1 MENREG
7 GLESKH
13 GRSASE
19 GRGKCHGVSA
29 ETRES
34 CAYATTY
41 SPRSAAASELAGA
54 SERQGHVSLV
64 FVVNQ

>member
-1 MENREG
+1 MENRED

-19 GRGKCHGVSA
+19 GRGKCHEVST

-34 CAYATTY
+34 CAYTTTY
-41 SPRSAAASELAGA
+41 SPRSAATGELAGA
-54 SERQGHVSLV
+54 SERQGHVSLA